1 MINDSFIPP
10 NRSHIMTNDT
20 DGKLIQRMVTTNN
33 SPPLMPKRKESITIV
48 PSSFALDGRQF
59 DEEGG
64 TSDQRISPIL
74 QTTLSEKK
82 HKKRIRIASI
92 VYDEPI
98 PRPPSMPVR
107 RKSNEQ
113 IEQVDSTL
121 STLKSGYLATPSRDA
136 FIDDWLRG
144 GSYDNS
150 ADVINSDTS
159 SRSFSSWTSAT
170 SSSSSMGFMFS
181 ESPLCIRGR
190 KEKKTLVGILKNSR
204 RGRKRNEG

>member
-1 MINDSFIPP
+1 MIDDRFIPP
-10 NRSHIMTNDT
+10 SRSHIMTNDA
-20 DGKLIQRMVTTNN
+20 DGKLVPMMVTTNN

-113 IEQVDSTL
+113 IRQNDTDSDSTL
-121 STLKSGYLATPSRDA
+121 STTKVAT
-136 FIDDWLRG
+136 
-144 GSYDNS
+144 
-150 ADVINSDTS
+150 
-159 SRSFSSWTSAT
+159 
-170 SSSSSMGFMFS
+170 
-181 ESPLCIRGR
+181 
-190 KEKKTLVGILKNSR
+190 
-204 RGRKRNEG
+204 